1 MKNLLLPAV
10 LAGILLLT
18 VADAANPPD
27 SRLLLW
33 YDRPAQYWEEAL
45 PVGNGRIGAMVYGG
59 VHRDHIQLNEE
70 TIWSGAPTPK
80 LADPTFREKLR
91 RQRELIFAGKFRAAD
106 DLKLTEDEKRAL
118 NLGEPQ
124 KIPGTST
131 ARHAYQPLGDLFLHF
146 DHGTAREEN
155 YRRELNLDTAVA
167 TTRYSAGGVA
177 FTREVFSSFPANAL
191 VTRVAADR
199 ASALSFAAML
209 DYRRDVKDDMYRYD
223 AELGAKIES
232 VTTPPRPSWTH
243 LGGTRFAWRGRG
255 HPDGTIFDAR
265 FEVRL
270 EGGTLTPTP
279 DGFRVTG
286 ATTATILMTVGTDF
300 RGAEPAA
307 RAARDLEALAGR
319 DYAALRSAHTV
330 DHQALFRRVDLDLG
344 RTRSADMPTNRRIW
358 SQMWG
363 ARDNRVDQ
371 SKDRDPDLFA
381 LHFQFGRYLMIA
393 SSRPGTLPPALQGL
407 WNDSLFPVWFGQHT
421 SDINVE
427 MNYWPVEV
435 ANLAECH
442 TALLDLVESFVPAG
456 RDSAR
461 LAYGARGIVLHAMTN
476 WGPKNS
482 EGGWPDF
489 AAWLAR
495 HFWEHYQFSGDR
507 DFLAR
512 RAYPFM
518 KDCALF
524 YLDTLVQDPRTGKL
538 VTAPSYSPENRF
550 VAPDDGKPA
559 HLDVGN
565 TMGMAIC
572 RDVFRHC
579 IAAATALGTDA
590 AFRDELRTTLA
601 ALAPFPVGAD
611 GRLLEW
617 RADYGETEPGHRH
630 LSHLYPLYPG
640 DEITPRTTPDLA
652 GAAKKALLRRLDHN
666 SGWTGWSR
674 GWAINLAAR
683 LGDGA
688 LAHEQLRLQL
698 ERTTFPNLMDAH
710 PRLGGTT
717 QCFQIDGN
725 FATTAAIAEMLLQ
738 SHTPS
743 TGSAGSPQASS
754 GQATEIDLLP
764 ALPPLWKQGSVSG
777 LRARGGFTVGIKW
790 QGGVLAAATVQAQH
804 SGPCT
809 VRARTPFQIGA
820 ERSRANG
827 TDHVLTF
834 TATAGQAYSVAATR

>member
-255 HPDGTIFDAR
+255 HPDGTKFDAR
-265 FEVRL
+265 FEIRL

-590 AFRDELRTTLA
+590 AFRDELRTKLA

-617 RADYGETEPGHRH
+617 RVDYGETEPGHRH

-652 GAAKKALLRRLDHN
+652 GAANQALLRRLDHN

-754 GQATEIDLLP
+754 GQVAEIDLLP
-764 ALPPLWKQGSVSG
+764 ALPPPWKQGSVSG

-790 QGGVLAAATVQAQH
+790 QGGVLAVATMQAQRN
-804 SGPCT
+804 GPCT
-809 VRARTPFQIGA
+809 VRARTPFHIGA

-834 TATAGQAYSVAATR
+834 TATAGQTYSVAATR

>member
-1 MKNLLLPAV
+1 MTGPLGCCHPMKLRRSVSVGLFVWSSLSVFGAEVPAV
-10 LAGILLLT
+10 
-18 VADAANPPD
+18 
-27 SRLLLW
+27 RWLLW
-33 YDRPAQYWEEAL
+33 YDRAAQYWEEAL

-80 LADPTFREKLR
+80 VADPAFREKLR
-91 RQRELIFAGKFRAAD
+91 RQTELIFAGKFHEAD
-106 DLKLTEDEKRAL
+106 DLKLPDADKRARK
-118 NLGEPQ
+118 LGEPQ
-124 KIPGTST
+124 TIPGTST
-131 ARHAYQPLGDLFLHF
+131 ARHVYQPLGDLFLHF

-155 YRRELNLDTAVA
+155 YRRELNLDTAIA
-167 TTRYSAGGVA
+167 TTRYTVAGVT
-177 FTREVFSSFPANAL
+177 FSREVFSSFPANAL

-199 ASALSFAAML
+199 AGALSFTAAL

-232 VTTPPRPSWTH
+232 VTTPPRPTWTH

-255 HPDGTIFDAR
+255 HPDGVKFDAR

-270 EGGTLTPTP
+270 DGGTLTPTAE
-279 DGFRVTG
+279 GFRING
-286 ATTATILMTVGTDF
+286 ATSAVIVMTVGTDF
-300 RGAEPAA
+300 RGADPAA
-307 RAARDLEALAGR
+307 RAAQDLDRTTQRDFAL
-319 DYAALRSAHTV
+319 LRTAHIA

-371 SKDRDPDLFA
+371 AKDRDPDLFA
-381 LHFQFGRYLMIA
+381 LHFQYGRYLMIA

-427 MNYWPVEV
+427 MNYWPVETT
-435 ANLAECH
+435 NLAECH
-442 TALLDLVESFVPAG
+442 TALLDLIESFVPAG
-456 RDSAR
+456 RDSASM
-461 LAYGARGIVLHAMTN
+461 AYGARGLVLHAMTN

-489 AAWLAR
+489 AAWLGR
-495 HFWEHYQFSGDR
+495 HFWEHYEFSGDR
-507 DFLAR
+507 EFLAKH
-512 RAYPFM
+512 AYPFM

-524 YLDTLVQDPRTGKL
+524 YLDTLVQDPRTGQL

-550 VAPDDGKPA
+550 LAPTDGKPA

-572 RDVFRHC
+572 RDIFRNC
-579 IAAATALGTDA
+579 LRAAEVLGTDA
-590 AFRDELRTTLA
+590 AFREELKAKLA
-601 ALAPFPVGAD
+601 ALAPYPIGAD

-617 RADYGETEPGHRH
+617 RSDYGETEPGHRH
-630 LSHLYPLYPG
+630 NSHLYPLYPG
-640 DEITPRTTPDLA
+640 DEITPRTTPELA
-652 GAAKKALLRRLDHN
+652 AAAKKALLRRLEHN
-666 SGWTGWSR
+666 GGWTGWSR
-674 GWAINLAAR
+674 GWTLNLAAR

-698 ERTTFPNLMDAH
+698 ERTTFTNLMDAH

-717 QCFQIDGN
+717 MCFQIDGN

-738 SHTPS
+738 SHT
-743 TGSAGSPQASS
+743 G
-754 GQATEIDLLP
+754 EIDLLP
-764 ALPPLWKQGSVSG
+764 ALPPAWKQGSVSG
-777 LRARGGFTVGIKW
+777 LRARGGFTVGVKW
-790 QGGVLAAATVQAQH
+790 QGGALTAAAIQATR
-804 SGPCT
+804 SGPCA

-820 ERSRANG
+820 ERSHAEG
-827 TDHVLTF
+827 TDHVFTF
-834 TATAGQAYSVAATR
+834 TATAGQTYSVAASR